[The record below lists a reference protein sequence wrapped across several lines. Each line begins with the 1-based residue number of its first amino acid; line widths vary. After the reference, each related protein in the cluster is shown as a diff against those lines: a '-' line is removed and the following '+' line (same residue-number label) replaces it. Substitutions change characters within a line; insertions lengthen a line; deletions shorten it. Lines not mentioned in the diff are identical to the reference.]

1 MFNDIWS
8 VFKKGSFTFK
18 FCFIVPLIMPLFY
31 LIAIF
36 DMPYGYYVFLQIIS
50 LIFVGT
56 FAWAYSKNI
65 NCFLNYPSFSSWAIV
80 VLFNPFLPFEFEKGW
95 WIFFD
100 IVAILLLL
108 GSFVVMLG
116 HFDAVMSLS
125 PSQLSEFLGT
135 KDKEE
140 YIKRFTPQDDQ
151 FVKDASDFLQQWE
164 REKEGVVYF
173 NGKLYETIS
182 IIQHIILKTVCDKFN
197 GEIKK
202 NPIAVMDFSYYVFFY
217 LFYLPLCK
225 STSEEYCKI
234 FYQTL
239 ETVITDTFSPFITDS
254 DFFKKFFDDRSQQY
268 DSIMSGSCKKFSS
281 PISKGMSNYDF
292 LVHRV
297 CIFISADLYT
307 NDCFSFG
314 TSVSIDLVQKQ
325 MHISDE
331 ISDLFKKVSYL
342 MDPYANEIEGLYNVY
357 RRLKRKSL
365 I

>member
-1 MFNDIWS
+1 MFSNYFE

-18 FCFIVPLIMPLFY
+18 YCFLTSMIMPIFY
-31 LIAIF
+31 FIAIF
-36 DMPYGYYVFLQIIS
+36 SMPYGYYVFLQIIT
-50 LIFVGT
+50 LIFVGG
-56 FAWAYSKNI
+56 FACAYANNSDSM
-65 NCFLNYPSFSSWAIV
+65 FNYPCISSWILV
-80 VLFNPFLPFEFEKGW
+80 ILFNPIVPFEFGKGL

-100 IVAILLLL
+100 IVAFVALLV
-108 GSFVVMLG
+108 SFFIMLG
-116 HFDAVMSLS
+116 HFDVVMSLS
-125 PSQLSEFLGT
+125 PSQLSDFLGT

-173 NGKLYETIS
+173 NRKLYETIS

-281 PISKGMSNYDF
+281 PITKRMSNYDF

-297 CIFISADLYT
+297 CMFISADLYT